1 MEIKWLQHIYS
12 SKGSLIKEA
21 NDDVTYL
28 YLAKKNSVGPATN
41 QTGVDV
47 PDGD

>member
-1 MEIKWLQHIYS
+1 MVATYILVE
-12 SKGSLIKEA
+12 GSLIKEA

-28 YLAKKNSVGPATN
+28 DLAKKNSVGPATN